1 MTSITSEWISREQ
14 YQENLAEFPTA
25 EASIYHRL
33 PWLDAIA
40 NGFGADIRFARCI
53 GADGKSLALTPFMC
67 KRKGPFRLIGTP
79 LSGMYTEFAGP
90 LFRAGS
96 APEAAISV
104 MAALHRLV
112 EKSSSYIEWGSKG
125 EQPWGAM
132 LTSFGY
138 CKTKRSTLVVDLSP
152 GENAVWSS
160 FEGRARN
167 MTRKAEK
174 AGVVARTVAPDEQWI
189 IGYYEMLRATFARQG
204 LAVPH
209 PLSFY
214 QQIITLSAAGIA
226 RCVAAEVDSKMVAGG
241 IFLIDDKRM
250 LYLSGVSNEQGMT
263 LAATSLLQW
272 HAIKDAIQLGVSE
285 YDMGGL
291 GVPSI
296 DKFKRSFGGR
306 DFAHTR
312 WVYRSRLFGLAEPL
326 ARWAAR
332 KGWLRLGGG

>member
-1 MTSITSEWISREQ
+1 MTSMKSEWISREQ
-14 YQENLAEFPTA
+14 YQENLAEFPAA
-25 EASIYHRL
+25 EAAIYHRL

-40 NGFGADIRFARCI
+40 NGFGADIRFARGT
-53 GADGKSLALTPFMC
+53 GADGKTLALTPFMC
-67 KRKGPFRLIGTP
+67 KKKGPFRLIGTP

-90 LFRAGS
+90 LFREGAT
-96 APEAAISV
+96 PEAEISV
-104 MAALHRLV
+104 MTALHRLV

-125 EQPWGAM
+125 EQPWGGI

-138 CKTKRSTLVVDLSP
+138 HKITRSTLLIDLSP

-174 AGVVARTVAPDEQWI
+174 AGVVARILQPDEQWI
-189 IGYYEMLRATFARQG
+189 IGYYEMLRATFASQG
-204 LAVPH
+204 FAVPH

-214 QQIITLSAAGIA
+214 RQIITLSAAGIA
-226 RCVAAEVDSKMVAGG
+226 RCVVAEIEGKMVAGC

-272 HAIKDAIQLGVSE
+272 HAIKEAIQLGVPE

-326 ARWAAR
+326 ALWAAR
-332 KGWLRLGGG
+332 KGWLSLGGK